1 MCCKCYDQYQ
11 SGACAGCRNWEK
23 AKEEEAKRKAA
34 KAAEAAEARRQACAA
49 VGLAPSA
56 SDRELAEAQ
65 KVKAYI
71 ATGSGSEM
79 KAWLLSKGFEE
90 ADVGHILLQ
99 FIKPEYGVKTLMEMF
114 ALENADI
121 DEILQGLPLA
131 KRRALKKHIQ
141 QDQKGI

>member
-1 MCCKCYDQYQ
+1 VQAQ
-11 SGACAGCRNWEK
+11 AK
-23 AKEEEAKRKAA
+23 AETEAKRKAEEEAKR

-56 SDRELAEAQ
+56 SDGELAEAQ
-65 KVKAYI
+65 KVTTYI
-71 ATGSGSEM
+71 ATASGSEM
-79 KAWLLSKGFEE
+79 KAWLLAKGFDE

-114 ALENADI
+114 ALEDADI
-121 DEILQGLPLA
+121 DEVLQGLPLA

-141 QDQKGI
+141 LGV